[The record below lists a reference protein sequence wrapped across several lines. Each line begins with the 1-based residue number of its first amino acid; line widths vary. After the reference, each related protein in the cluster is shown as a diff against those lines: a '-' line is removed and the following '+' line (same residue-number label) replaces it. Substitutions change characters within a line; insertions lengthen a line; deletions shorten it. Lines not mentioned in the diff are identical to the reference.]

1 MKVQIRT
8 IEGTDQEIINT
19 IPRNEINKNILICG
33 TSGAGKSELLRQIEE
48 EFKIQLKII
57 FKEDKEKCF
66 NIYKI
71 RPYLEKDRVNF
82 IDSWKEQKNNDI
94 NGYMLIQ
101 EQIYIEE
108 LKEENQDLK
117 NLKIKIKQLKDKVE
131 KIDKPI
137 INMIENKLK
146 HFYPGEVIKELSHK
160 KISMENL
167 TEDEYIFFSDYI
179 IRNQYEELLN
189 NIISI
194 DEIHRL
200 KPLLPGLLTRIT
212 REIRSRGGLIATTQS
227 LSDLPGEMISN
238 FGTIYTFQTM
248 DKRDLEY
255 LNLIDEKLKK
265 DILQLEDHEFIE
277 IRSYPKL
284 KKLGNNIKMELRL

>member
-146 HFYPGEVIKELSHK
+146 HLYPGEVIKELSHK